1 MTSRDSNA
9 KGKPTDDVCNYNHTT
24 TELSANTD
32 AIDIFHSRVFSD
44 GGSGEV
50 WHGALHNLYAILLP
64 HAQLLCVIVRC

>member
-44 GGSGEV
+44 GGHVVVVARFGT
-50 WHGALHNLYAILLP
+50 
-64 HAQLLCVIVRC
+64 VRCTISMRFCYHTPNYCV